1 MTSTDRTARLTRAA
15 GMAFMVGVILTM
27 IASVLYPG
35 GFLIDYADQSD
46 YAAAI
51 TALENNANLGHAVT
65 TLSIVGMLLM
75 AAGLLRLYTLPR
87 VEGVFSRP
95 LLRFGIIITMLEG
108 SFVILGL
115 GKRHLLIHLL
125 QRGET
130 VGNSPEMA
138 MEFEA
143 LALSAY
149 ADMVGAFLTFLVV
162 FPFASFLVGLG
173 LASRFEGMDIYKIA
187 SYGLVLV
194 GIVGMALI
202 LVSMH
207 ITGLD
212 LALLLNIN
220 NMNLLVGA
228 VCLFIIGLGMYQG
241 RGELAV
247 EESGG

>member
-1 MTSTDRTARLTRAA
+1 MTSSDRTARLTRAA

-65 TLSIVGMLLM
+65 TLSVVGMLLM

-87 VEGVFSRP
+87 VESVFSRP
-95 LLRFGIIITMLEG
+95 LLRFGIIVTMLEG

-125 QRGET
+125 QRGEG

-202 LVSMH
+202 LVAMH

-241 RGELAV
+241 RRELAV
-247 EESGG
+247 EEDGG